1 MAFGVVRLTLILTGV
16 FLLYYALYGT
26 LTLLS
31 TNCSVDTKGQ
41 PQKNPVQKT
50 KIGISIL
57 IAVAAGTVMLYFSHS
72 LGESWEQAEESL
84 ADAPFYSH
92 AQWEHSAEAATWA
105 VHSVRY
111 VIAAAV
117 IFPVII
123 VWMKIQTLGPLGSC
137 KKDQGGFLAQARDAL
152 GSIEPAVYIVL
163 VLLTGALFVSVRNW
177 RGYRHADKAAQ
188 MPEGDSTKFGDRTV
202 QRIQATKQKF
212 ADLHAGIRNVRN
224 ELRGGV
230 VQDEVTSYG
239 GDSYHSTGPDIPV
252 TSAQGRMSA
261 VAGQHDSGGGSA
273 PPSHTEAISKLR
285 RGHKDRAVT
294 APIHAVAPIH
304 HQALHNAQPHVV
316 QSHIIPRTSGRA
328 ARAASANARFTTV
341 RSFSK

>member
-26 LTLLS
+26 FTLLS
-31 TNCSVDTKGQ
+31 TDCSVDTKGQ

-50 KIGISIL
+50 KIGLSIL
-57 IAVAAGTVMLYFSHS
+57 IAVAAGIVMLYFSHS

-84 ADAPFYSH
+84 ADAPFYSPD
-92 AQWEHSAEAATWA
+92 QWQHSAEAATWA

-117 IFPVII
+117 IFPVVI
-123 VWMKIQTLGPLGSC
+123 VWMRIQTLGPLDSC
-137 KKDQGGFLAQARDAL
+137 NKDQGGFLAQARDAL

-163 VLLTGALFVSVRNW
+163 VLLAGALFVSVRNW

-188 MPEGDSTKFGDRTV
+188 MPEGESTKFGDRTV

-224 ELRGGV
+224 ELMPSRRGG
-230 VQDEVTSYG
+230 QDEMTSYG
-239 GDSYHSTGPDIPV
+239 GGSYHSTGPDIPV
-252 TSAQGRMSA
+252 TSAPQGRMSA
-261 VAGQHDSGGGSA
+261 VAAGQHNSGGGGGGSA
-273 PPSHTEAISKLR
+273 PAGPSHTEIITKLR
-285 RGHKDRAVT
+285 RGHAAAAAA
-294 APIHAVAPIH
+294 APIQ
-304 HQALHNAQPHVV
+304 HQALHTAPPHVV
-316 QSHIIPRTSGRA
+316 HTHNIIPHTVH
-328 ARAASANARFTTV
+328 AASAGARYSTAM
-341 RSFSK
+341 SSKR